1 MRLIKGQPAHAL
13 PLLAVTLGFI
23 LLLDVPAAAADAV
36 GFDGARLSPDPA
48 AAPPSM
54 WKIVVGAGGILQP
67 EFEGADSYS
76 VIPVP
81 LVSITYGDW
90 VEIDPEGLSATIAD
104 IDHFAVDL
112 LVGYELGRAED
123 DDERLRGLG
132 DIDFGVTAGARLRY
146 EIEPLS
152 LFVSAEKTIN
162 GSEGLIGQIGA
173 EMTMPLSEQLIVGLA
188 ASATVADDNYMD
200 AYFSVTPGQSAASGL
215 DAYDAGAGLKSAE
228 LSLSAIYLLDHNWF
242 VRGEAELGVL
252 LSDAADSPIV
262 ERELQ
267 PKASLFVGYRF

>member
-1 MRLIKGQPAHAL
+1 MRHLKGQPAHAL
-13 PLLAVTLGFI
+13 PLIAATLGFFI
-23 LLLDVPAAAADAV
+23 LLDTRAAAADAA
-36 GFDGARLSPDPA
+36 GFDTARLSPDPA
-48 AAPPSM
+48 AAPSM

-90 VEIDPEGLSATIAD
+90 VEIDPEGLSATIAE
-104 IDHFAVDL
+104 ANGLGVDV
-112 LVGYELGRAED
+112 LVGYELGRSED

-146 EIEPLS
+146 EIEPVS
-152 LFVSAEKTIN
+152 LFASVKKTVN
-162 GSEGLIGQIGA
+162 GSEGLIGEIGA
-173 EMTMPLSEQLIVGLA
+173 EMTMPLSEQLIIGLT

-200 AYFSVTPGQSAASGL
+200 AYFSVTPMQSAASGL
-215 DAYDAGAGLKSAE
+215 RAYDAEAGLKSAE
-228 LSLSAIYLLDHNWF
+228 LSVSATYLLDSNWF
-242 VRGEAELGVL
+242 VRGEAELGLL

-267 PKASLFVGYRF
+267 PMGSLFVGYRF